1 MGLDIYFEKRKALNK
16 KQQKEVEV
24 KRARIDELEK
34 ESGKY
39 EDSIKN
45 LIAKQFDGDV
55 ETTLSEIYGKRAS
68 LMYLRTLKEDGDEL
82 SENET
87 NKLNE
92 EKKYFEKHKDIAEL
106 LDKMQVNVDESGKL
120 AEEIH
125 NIFNREEIAYFR
137 KVNFLMAFF
146 AYVDNCEFVEITK
159 EQVSDLV
166 DRATRVWENHSLAE
180 ELLPTQSGFFYG
192 STEYSDWYFEDVKD
206 VRDTFQEILD
216 NTDWEHEI
224 VEMYCWW

>member
-1 MGLDIYFEKRKALNK
+1 MGLDIYFEKRKALNESQK
-16 KQQKEVEV
+16 KEIEV
-24 KRARIDELEK
+24 KRARMVELEK
-34 ESGKY
+34 ASKEY
-39 EDSIKN
+39 EDAIKN

-55 ETTLSEIYGKRAS
+55 DTILSEIYGKRAG
-68 LMYLRTLKEDGDEL
+68 LMYLRSVKEDGDEL
-82 SENET
+82 SEKET
-87 NKLNE
+87 NTLNE
-92 EKKYFEKHKDIAEL
+92 AEKYFEEHKDITEL
-106 LDKMQVNVDESGKL
+106 LDKMQVNVDESGEL

-125 NIFNREEIAYFR
+125 NIFNRKEIAYFR

-146 AYVDNCEFVEITK
+146 TYVDNCEFVEITK

-216 NTDWEHEI
+216 NTDWENEV

>member
-1 MGLDIYFEKRKALNK
+1 MGLDIYFEK
-16 KQQKEVEV
+16 
-24 KRARIDELEK
+24 LEK

-45 LIAKQFDGDV
+45 LIAKQFEGDV

-82 SENET
+82 SEKET

-92 EKKYFEKHKDIAEL
+92 EEKYFEEHKDIAEL
-106 LDKMQVNVDESGKL
+106 LDKMQVNVDESEKL
-120 AEEIH
+120 AKEIYA
-125 NIFNREEIAYFR
+125 IFNRKEIAYFR
-137 KVNFLMAFF
+137 KVNFLMSFF
-146 AYVDNCEFVEITK
+146 QYEDNCEYVEITK

-166 DRATRVWENHSLAE
+166 ERTTKVWNDHSLAE

-192 STEYSDWYFEDVKD
+192 STEYSDYYFEDVKD

-216 NTDWEHEI
+216 NTDWENEI
-224 VEMYCWW
+224 VEIYCWW

>member
-16 KQQKEVEV
+16 NQQKKVEV
-24 KRARIDELEK
+24 KRARIAELEK

-45 LIAKQFDGDV
+45 LIAKQSDGDV
-55 ETTLSEIYGKRAS
+55 ETILPEIYGKRAS

-82 SENET
+82 SEKET
-87 NKLNE
+87 NTLNE
-92 EKKYFEKHKDIAEL
+92 AEKYFEEHKDIAEL
-106 LDKMQVNVDESGKL
+106 LDKMQVNVEESEKL
-120 AEEIH
+120 GEEIY
-125 NIFNREEIAYFR
+125 NIFNRKEIAYFR

-146 AYVDNCEFVEITK
+146 QYEDNCEFVEITK

-166 DRATRVWENHSLAE
+166 ERATKVWNDHSLAE

-192 STEYSDWYFEDVKD
+192 STEYSDYYFEDVKD

-216 NTDWEHEI
+216 NTDWEKEI